1 MASFSL
7 SASDICRIIKQC
19 HTCGVED
26 FSFQGMTFKFHPRRN
41 EDAAKLGPA
50 SDNKVDETTNVES
63 NFSEETR
70 DQARMFDEENLLE
83 AEEAQLLIDDPLAF
97 EKVQMDRHIEK
108 ARMSN
113 EKT

>member
-1 MASFSL
+1 
-7 SASDICRIIKQC
+7 
-19 HTCGVED
+19 VED

-63 NFSEETR
+63 NFSEESR

-97 EKVQMDRHIEK
+97 ERVQMDRHIEK